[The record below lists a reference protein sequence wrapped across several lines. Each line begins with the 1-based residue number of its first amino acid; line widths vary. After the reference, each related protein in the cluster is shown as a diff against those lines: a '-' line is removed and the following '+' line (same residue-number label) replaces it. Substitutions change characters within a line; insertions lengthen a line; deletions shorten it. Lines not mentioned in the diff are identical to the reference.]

1 MVRNGDSN
9 GFVSAIIAVIACGML
24 IYVVVQYNNSRVD
37 TYTDDTGMGGDGYVA
52 STNSPAPVDPS
63 SQPYHS
69 VDYPQPQ
76 PQEAPTDCF
85 PKDRLT
91 VSDLLPRDAAN
102 EQWAQANPAG
112 QGDVSDQNFLTAGHH
127 AGIDTIG
134 STLKIANL
142 DLRSIPPNP
151 RKSDLIW
158 NQSSVEPDLNRRPLE
173 IDGSC

>member
-1 MVRNGDSN
+1 MSSN
-9 GFVSAIIAVIACGML
+9 DGVVSAIIAVLACGML
-24 IYVVVQYNNSRVD
+24 VYVVVQYNKSRIDNYDNEIGADDAPAGSPMPMD
-37 TYTDDTGMGGDGYVA
+37 TT
-52 STNSPAPVDPS
+52 
-63 SQPYHS
+63 SQPYHA

-76 PQEAPTDCF
+76 PQELPADCF

-91 VSDLLPRDAAN
+91 AQDLLPKDAAN

-112 QGDVSDQNFLTAGHH
+112 QGDVADQNFLTAGHH

-151 RKSDLIW
+151 RKGDLIW

>member
-1 MVRNGDSN
+1 MAAMDSGNGLM
-9 GFVSAIIAVIACGML
+9 SAIIAVLACGML
-24 IYVVVQYNNSRVD
+24 IYVVVQYNKSRID
-37 TYTDDTGMGGDGYVA
+37 TFDDRVIGDGYVA
-52 STNSPAPVDPS
+52 SADSPAPVDPS

-91 VSDLLPRDAAN
+91 ASDLLPRDAAN

-151 RKSDLIW
+151 RQSGLVW

>member
-1 MVRNGDSN
+1 MARSGSDNG
-9 GFVSAIIAVIACGML
+9 VMSAIIAVLACGML
-24 IYVVVQYNNSRVD
+24 VYVVVQYNKSRVD
-37 TYTDDTGMGGDGYVA
+37 SYADGVIGDGYVA
-52 STNSPAPVDPS
+52 STDSPAPSDPA
-63 SQPYHS
+63 SQPYHT

-76 PQEAPTDCF
+76 PMEAPTDCF

-91 VSDLLPRDAAN
+91 ASDLLPRDAAN

-151 RKSDLIW
+151 RKSGLVW